1 MSRSVLRGAGG
12 SGDPEVQACWE
23 PPPACLRFWFLPPPS
38 PRLQET
44 SEDAD
49 PPLPPFHFQRL
60 LANLTALRVRTRP
73 SPSGQ

>member
-1 MSRSVLRGAGG
+1 MTLRSRHAGSPSSLPQVL
-12 SGDPEVQACWE
+12 V
-23 PPPACLRFWFLPPPS
+23 LPPRHLPI
-38 PRLQET
+38 RLQET

>member
-1 MSRSVLRGAGG
+1 MPGA
-12 SGDPEVQACWE
+12 
-23 PPPACLRFWFLPPPS
+23 PAARLRFWFYPSSPPLPI
-38 PRLQET
+38 RLQET

>member
-1 MSRSVLRGAGG
+1 MLGA
-12 SGDPEVQACWE
+12 
-23 PPPACLRFWFLPPPS
+23 PPPSLPQVLVSPPPPS

-44 SEDAD
+44 SEDAN